1 MKDSGLIKTELLPS
15 LEDIEFYNQYGWYKS
30 PVIFTDEEIDSAVK
44 GAKDFYDG
52 KVDFSLPTKEGIAD
66 DKVDEKLTIRN
77 NEFVTLQKKELRAIG
92 WHPMIRET
100 AKRLTKSSYI
110 RLFADSLVNKLPTNN
125 IDDGII
131 GWHSDKAYWP
141 TCSSN
146 KLLTVWI
153 PLQDCTIEMGPVVYI
168 DGSHKWEIDEDMKQ
182 FFSFNNQDLQSFQ
195 VYLHKNKASFKKSFM
210 TLKKGQVSFHS
221 CNTIHSSSPNISNK
235 SRLALAVHLQD
246 DSNHYQEAFMANGE
260 KIIIGYDKI
269 CSKDRNGNP
278 DYSDK
283 SIFPII

>member
-1 MKDSGLIKTELLPS
+1 MKDSGLIKTKLLPS
-15 LEDIEFYNQYGWYKS
+15 SKDIEFFNLNGWYKS
-30 PVIFTDEEIDSAVK
+30 PIIFTDEEIDNAVK
-44 GAKDFYDG
+44 GARDFYNG
-52 KVDFSLPTKEGIAD
+52 KIDFSLPTKEGIAD
-66 DKVDEKLTIRN
+66 DNVDEKLTIRN
-77 NEFVTLQKKELRAIG
+77 NEFVTLQKKELREIG
-92 WHPMIRET
+92 WHPMVRET
-100 AKRLTKSSYI
+100 AKRLTNSSYI

-125 IDDGII
+125 IDKGIV

-168 DGSHKWEIDEDMKQ
+168 DGSHKWEEDEGMKQ
-182 FFSFNNQDLQSFQ
+182 FFSFNNQDLESFQ
-195 VYLHKNKASFKKSFM
+195 VYLNKNKVRFKKSFM
-210 TLKKGQVSFHS
+210 TLKKGQASFHS
-221 CNTIHSSSPNISNK
+221 CHTIHSSSPNISNK

-246 DSNHYQEAFMANGE
+246 DSNHYQEAFKPNGE

-269 CSKDRNGNP
+269 CAKDVNGNP

-283 SIFPII
+283 LMFPII

>member
-1 MKDSGLIKTELLPS
+1 MLPS
-15 LEDIEFYNQYGWYKS
+15 SQDIVFYNQYGWYKS
-30 PVIFTDEEIDSAVK
+30 PVMFTEEEIDNAIQ
-44 GAKDFYDG
+44 GAREFYDG
-52 KVDFSLPTKEGIAD
+52 KVDSPLPTKEGIAD
-66 DKVDEKLTIRN
+66 DTVDKNLTIRN
-77 NEFVTLQKKELRAIG
+77 NEYVTLQKKELRTIG

-100 AKRLTKSSYI
+100 AKRLTNSSYI
-110 RLFADSLVNKLPTNN
+110 RLFADSLIDKLPTNN
-125 IDDGII
+125 VDQGIV

-168 DGSHKWEIDEDMKQ
+168 DGSHKWDVEQDMRQ
-182 FFSFNNQDLQSFQ
+182 FFSFNNQDLESFQ
-195 VYLHKNKASFKKSFM
+195 VYLSKYKAGFKKSFM

-221 CNTIHSSSPNISNK
+221 CNTIHSSSPNVSDK

-246 DSNHYQEAFMANGE
+246 DSNHYQEAFKASGE
-260 KIIIGYDKI
+260 KIVIGYDKI
-269 CSKDRNGNP
+269 CAKDENGNP